1 MEPFV
6 PINTIVA
13 MIAVSLIIY
22 YSLKP

>member
-13 MIAVSLIIY
+13 MIAVCLIIY

>member
-1 MEPFV
+1 MEPFI